1 MLEPTAPSQADA
13 PAVAL
18 GPTALVLGAP
28 SALGVWVPELGFAVL
43 PLVFIAGALAVT
55 LGAAGI
61 HYARR
66 GIGRAWIALTGTVL
80 GAVGFFGVVSL
91 FLALGA

>member
-1 MLEPTAPSQADA
+1 MPQSTVPNQADE

-28 SALGVWVPELGFAVL
+28 SALGIWVPELGFAVL

-55 LGAAGI
+55 LGLAGI

-66 GIGRAWIALTGTVL
+66 GIGRMWTSLAGTVL

-91 FLALGA
+91 FWALGG